1 MINLLADLQWNDFLD
16 IFLVFLFVYYLIYF
30 LKDTRAFNIFLGMIV
45 IVIPSVLATVL
56 ELNTLKW
63 IVKNILPIGIYGIV
77 VIFQPELRKLF
88 ENIGRKTAFGRR
100 ILNIE
105 ELGKLVDDI
114 CHASRLLAKQGLGGL
129 IVIQR
134 ETGLK
139 EFIDSGIKLQGVF
152 SKELAVTLFQKT
164 SALHDGA
171 MILNGNIIEAAS
183 CFLPLTENH
192 IVDKKFGTRHRA
204 AIGLSEISDACIIVI
219 SEERKVISFV
229 RDGELR
235 EINEVLLKKILR
247 QELLGEK

>member
-16 IFLVFLFVYYLIYF
+16 IFIVFLFVYYLIYF

-45 IVIPSVLATVL
+45 IVIPSVLATIL

-105 ELGKLVDDI
+105 ELGKLVEDI
-114 CHASRLLAKQGLGGL
+114 SHASRLLAKQGLGGL

-139 EFIDSGIKLQGVF
+139 EFIDSGIKLQSIF
-152 SKELAVTLFQKT
+152 SKELVVTLFQKS

-183 CFLPLTENH
+183 CFLPLTDTN
-192 IVDKKFGTRHRA
+192 ILDKKFGTRHRA
-204 AIGLSEISDACIIVI
+204 AIGLSEISDAFVIVI
-219 SEERKVISFV
+219 SEERKVISIV
-229 RDGELR
+229 KDGVLR
-235 EINEVLLKKILR
+235 EVNEILLKKILR
-247 QELLGEK
+247 EELLGEK